1 MDRVPQ
7 LSHSFRP
14 FLIGDVQV
22 NNPFILA
29 PMDGISDSPFRLITR
44 ELGSAVSYT
53 EFVNTMDVVSH
64 GVSYEKRC
72 FFSEAERPVV
82 FQLFDDDPARMIK
95 ASLKLYQRW
104 KPDIIDVN
112 MGCSVRHVVNRG
124 AGAELLRH
132 PNKIIEIIDGLVKVH
147 SIPITIKIRL
157 GWDELSKNYLEVGR
171 IAQDYGA
178 SAITLHARTKEQNF
192 MDPIDLESIA
202 SLKQSLQIPVI
213 GNGNIQS
220 IKDADQM
227 FEYTECDAVMI
238 GRAAIWN
245 PWIFSGFDENE
256 VPYSL
261 FLETV
266 KKHLETMKQFHGP
279 EKGCIVFRKFAKKY
293 LQKFSIPAEKI
304 VEIITTEDPV
314 QFTTTFFHLIEN
326 KNLYVRS
333 IMKHDDD
340 E

>member
-1 MDRVPQ
+1 MDCVPQ
-7 LSHSFRP
+7 LIHSFEP
-14 FLIGDVQV
+14 FLIGDVPV
-22 NNPFILA
+22 NKPYILA

-44 ELGSAVSYT
+44 ELGSALSYT
-53 EFVNTMDVVSH
+53 EFINTMDVVSH
-64 GVSYEKRC
+64 GSSYEKRC
-72 FFSEAERPVV
+72 VFSERERPIV

-95 ASLKLYQRW
+95 ASVKLYERW

-132 PNKIIEIIDGLVKVH
+132 PEKIIEIVDGLVKIH

-157 GWDELSKNYLEVGR
+157 GWDALSKNYLEVGK

-192 MDPIDLESIA
+192 TDLIDLESIA
-202 SLKQSLQIPVI
+202 LLKQSLQIPVI

-220 IKDADQM
+220 IKDANRM
-227 FEYTECDAVMI
+227 FEYTGCDAVMI

-261 FLETV
+261 FLDTA
-266 KKHLETMKQFHGP
+266 KKHLEAMKQFHSP

-304 VEIITTEDPV
+304 IEVITTEDPD
-314 QFTTTFFHLIEN
+314 QFSTTFLHLIEN
-326 KNLYVRS
+326 QNLYR
-333 IMKHDDD
+333 KHDDK
-340 E
+340 